1 MSNPPAFQ
9 MYASDYYLDTNS
21 WTVDEIG
28 IYQRLLLTEWVNGG
42 LPNDEV
48 RLARIA
54 GCSLKKFQKGWRII
68 KFKFTQNGDNL
79 LVNKRLENVREQ
91 QAKYR
96 ELQSEKGKLSAE
108 KRWKDHITVV
118 KKRLQPKDNTSSST
132 STSKD
137 IKNKDIYGEFSNVK
151 LTQEEYSKLITK
163 FGEPATKEKIENLSI
178 YLASKGK
185 KYANHYATILTWDRK
200 NPTPIPLRKIEPS
213 NIPRTDPSVENMLKQ
228 AIKEGWR

>member
-91 QAKYR
+91 QAKYK

-132 STSKD
+132 SSSTSNNKKNIILTDEEFLEGLKKD
-137 IKNKDIYGEFSNVK
+137 FFWVDFEREMVK
-151 LTQEEYSKLITK
+151 INAWLKVNPTRKMTRRFLVRWIS
-163 FGEPATKEKIENLSI
+163 KIEKPMQTKAVGQDIS
-178 YLASKGK
+178 YPDAKQ
-185 KYANHYATILTWDRK
+185 
-200 NPTPIPLRKIEPS
+200 PS
-213 NIPRTDPSVENMLKQ
+213 WIHEALER
-228 AIKEGWR
+228 GWK